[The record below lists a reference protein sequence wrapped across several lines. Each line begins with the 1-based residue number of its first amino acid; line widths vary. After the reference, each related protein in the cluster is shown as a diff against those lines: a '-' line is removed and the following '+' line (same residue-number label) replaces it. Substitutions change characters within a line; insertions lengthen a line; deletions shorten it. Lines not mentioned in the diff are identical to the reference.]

1 MNNPLK
7 EKRQQLKLSREEI
20 AKRLNTN
27 IYNINEWECN
37 RTSPKGYMLIDV
49 AIAYEM
55 TDSELIEYLKYLKSK
70 KKEWYKWVK

>member
-49 AIAYEM
+49 AMAYEM
-55 TDSELIEYLKYLKSK
+55 TDDELIEYLKYLKQK
-70 KKEWYKWVK
+70 RNE

>member
-70 KKEWYKWVK
+70 KKE

>member
-55 TDSELIEYLKYLKSK
+55 TDSELIKYLKYLKSK
-70 KKEWYKWVK
+70 KKE

>member
-7 EKRQQLKLSREEI
+7 EKRQQLKLSRGEI

-27 IYNINEWECN
+27 IYNINELECN

-55 TDSELIEYLKYLKSK
+55 TDNELIEYLKYLKSK
-70 KKEWYKWVK
+70 KKE

>member
-55 TDSELIEYLKYLKSK
+55 TDDELIEYLKYLKQK
-70 KKEWYKWVK
+70 RKE

>member
-37 RTSPKGYMLIDV
+37 RTSHKGYMLIDV

-55 TDSELIEYLKYLKSK
+55 TDDELIGYLKYLKQK
-70 KKEWYKWVK
+70 RNE

>member
-55 TDSELIEYLKYLKSK
+55 TNLELIEYLEYLKQK
-70 KKEWYKWVK
+70 RNE

>member
-1 MNNPLK
+1 MNPLK

-55 TDSELIEYLKYLKSK
+55 TDDELIEYLKYLKHK
-70 KKEWYKWVK
+70 RNE

>member
-1 MNNPLK
+1 MNNTLK

-49 AIAYEM
+49 AMAYEM
-55 TDSELIEYLKYLKSK
+55 TDNELIEYLKYLKSK
-70 KKEWYKWVK
+70 KKE

>member
-55 TDSELIEYLKYLKSK
+55 TNNELIEYLKYLKSK
-70 KKEWYKWVK
+70 KKE

>member
-55 TDSELIEYLKYLKSK
+55 TDNELIEYLKYLKSK
-70 KKEWYKWVK
+70 KKE

>member
-27 IYNINEWECN
+27 IYNINEWECG
-37 RTSPKGYMLIDV
+37 RKIPKGCMLLDIKF
-49 AIAYEM
+49 AYEM
-55 TDSELIEYLKYLKSK
+55 TDNELIEYLKYLKQK
-70 KKEWYKWVK
+70 RNE

>member
-1 MNNPLK
+1 MNKPLK

-55 TDSELIEYLKYLKSK
+55 TDSELIEYLKYLKQK
-70 KKEWYKWVK
+70 RNE

>member
-55 TDSELIEYLKYLKSK
+55 TDDELIEYLKYLKQK
-70 KKEWYKWVK
+70 RNE

>member
-55 TDSELIEYLKYLKSK
+55 TDDELIEYLKYLKQK
-70 KKEWYKWVK
+70 RND

>member
-1 MNNPLK
+1 MNNPLR

-37 RTSPKGYMLIDV
+37 RTSTKGYMLIDV

-55 TDSELIEYLKYLKSK
+55 TDSELIEYLKYLKQK
-70 KKEWYKWVK
+70 RNE

>member
-55 TDSELIEYLKYLKSK
+55 TDDELIEYLKYLKSK
-70 KKEWYKWVK
+70 KKE

>member
-37 RTSPKGYMLIDV
+37 RTYTKGYMLIDV

-55 TDSELIEYLKYLKSK
+55 TDSELIEYLKYLKQK
-70 KKEWYKWVK
+70 RNE

>member
-1 MNNPLK
+1 MNSPLK

-55 TDSELIEYLKYLKSK
+55 TDNELIEYLKYLKQK
-70 KKEWYKWVK
+70 RRE

>member
-55 TDSELIEYLKYLKSK
+55 TDSELIEYLKYLKQK
-70 KKEWYKWVK
+70 RKE

>member
-55 TDSELIEYLKYLKSK
+55 TDSELIEYLKYLKQK
-70 KKEWYKWVK
+70 RND

>member
-7 EKRQQLKLSREEI
+7 EKGQQLKFSREGI

-55 TDSELIEYLKYLKSK
+55 TDNELIEYLKYLKQK
-70 KKEWYKWVK
+70 RRE

>member
-55 TDSELIEYLKYLKSK
+55 SNEELIDYLKYLKSK
-70 KKEWYKWVK
+70 KKE

>member
-7 EKRQQLKLSREEI
+7 EKRQQLKLSRDEI

-70 KKEWYKWVK
+70 KKE

>member
-49 AIAYEM
+49 AMAYEM
-55 TDSELIEYLKYLKSK
+55 TDNELIEYLKYLKQK
-70 KKEWYKWVK
+70 RNE

>member
-1 MNNPLK
+1 MNPLK

-55 TDSELIEYLKYLKSK
+55 TDDELIEYLKYLKQK
-70 KKEWYKWVK
+70 RND

>member
-1 MNNPLK
+1 MNNTLK

-55 TDSELIEYLKYLKSK
+55 TDSELIEYLKYLKQK
-70 KKEWYKWVK
+70 RNE

>member
-55 TDSELIEYLKYLKSK
+55 TDDELIEYLKYLKQK
-70 KKEWYKWVK
+70 RRE

>member
-55 TDSELIEYLKYLKSK
+55 TDNELIEYLKYLKHK
-70 KKEWYKWVK
+70 RNE

>member
-55 TDSELIEYLKYLKSK
+55 TDNELIEYLKYLKQK
-70 KKEWYKWVK
+70 RRE

>member
-55 TDSELIEYLKYLKSK
+55 TDSELIEYLKYLKQK
-70 KKEWYKWVK
+70 RNE

>member
-27 IYNINEWECN
+27 IYNIKNL
-37 RTSPKGYMLIDV
+37 TFQ
-49 AIAYEM
+49 
-55 TDSELIEYLKYLKSK
+55 
-70 KKEWYKWVK
+70 

>member
-1 MNNPLK
+1 MNNPIK

-55 TDSELIEYLKYLKSK
+55 TDNELIEYLKYLKQK
-70 KKEWYKWVK
+70 RNE

>member
-55 TDSELIEYLKYLKSK
+55 TDNELIEYLKYLKQK
-70 KKEWYKWVK
+70 RNE